1 LVPKPRVHLTYFHG
15 VFAPHSKYRALVT
28 PAKRGKGQKGEAAQ
42 QERIQ
47 ARVTKFDE
55 ISEQL
60 REKPLEK
67 LRIQVTQ

>member
-1 LVPKPRVHLTYFHG
+1 MPG
-15 VFAPHSKYRALVT
+15 VESCSEVW
-28 PAKRGKGQKGEAAQ
+28 

-67 LRIQVTQ
+67 LRIQVT